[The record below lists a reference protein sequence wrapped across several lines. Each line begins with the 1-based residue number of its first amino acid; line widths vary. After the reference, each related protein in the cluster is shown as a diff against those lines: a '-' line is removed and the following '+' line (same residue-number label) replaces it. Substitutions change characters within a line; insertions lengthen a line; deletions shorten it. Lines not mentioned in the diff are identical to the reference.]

1 MKDEYHGQGGSYLLD
16 PETGKRTLIQRT
28 LPADPPQ
35 ENGTT
40 SSTETTNPGRD
51 GDDLRHRSDSS
62 RNRRDLGKGSEHHA
76 SAE

>member
-1 MKDEYHGQGGSYLLD
+1 MKDEYSGQGGSYLID
-16 PETGKRTLIQRT
+16 PETGKRTLIKRT

-40 SSTETTNPGRD
+40 SSTETTDSGRD
-51 GDDLRHRSDSS
+51 RINLRNGSNSN
-62 RNRRDLGKGSEHHA
+62 RNRRGFGEGSEYHA

>member
-16 PETGKRTLIQRT
+16 PETGKRTLTQRT

-40 SSTETTNPGRD
+40 SSQEKTDSGRD
-51 GDDLRHRSDSS
+51 RINLRNGSNSN
-62 RNRRDLGKGSEHHA
+62 RNGRGFGEGSEHHA

>member
-1 MKDEYHGQGGSYLLD
+1 MKDEYSGQGGSYLID

-40 SSTETTNPGRD
+40 SSQETTD
-51 GDDLRHRSDSS
+51 SD
-62 RNRRDLGKGSEHHA
+62 RNRVELRRRSNSNRIRRGFGEGSEHHA